1 MALSL
6 ISGIMCCLIKE
17 NISILVLKNVI
28 LFLEQKRIWHG
39 LSEEKHIMIM
49 VYVDS
54 FHMVIQ
60 KLRKAHGLT
69 QEEAAIKLNISDRHM
84 RSLEKGTYAP
94 LDLFVE
100 IAVHFDVTL
109 DYLILGKVETKTE
122 LALSKKINDQKQA
135 MKSLREQL
143 LAFAMEIEVE

>member
-1 MALSL
+1 MYFDPYAA
-6 ISGIMCCLIKE
+6 GY
-17 NISILVLKNVI
+17 
-28 LFLEQKRIWHG
+28 R
-39 LSEEKHIMIM
+39 
-49 VYVDS
+49 
-54 FHMVIQ
+54 IQ

-122 LALSKKINDQKQA
+122 LALSKKLFGLFHLQKVA
-135 MKSLREQL
+135 KPE
-143 LAFAMEIEVE
+143 AFLPVSHRHV